1 MFTETPWLKNAIRK
15 SYAVL
20 TRFQL
25 RGYQRTGW
33 PVVHLEGGERSA
45 LLMYLSPPLR
55 WKKADP
61 RFHWHENQRQSAEL
75 ARVLQSEG
83 FSVDVADF
91 RDSSFIPEK
100 HYDLFIGHPGL
111 NARRIMPLLSADRKI
126 CLEPGQY
133 GPEADRKIEM
143 RFQIMCKH
151 RGVTIKPELH
161 NGNELQDYLQYDAV
175 ACFGNAVTAESYAS
189 IPVPVFTFPNYPN
202 RQIQYFHRDFSAA
215 KSRFLYIAAG
225 HHVRKGLDLLLEV
238 FATRPEVDLF
248 ICGKVPEWM
257 RHVFK
262 AELEKKNIH
271 RLGTVDLSSRQF
283 SKLAEQC
290 AFYISPTCA
299 EGMQGGALN
308 AMASGMI
315 PVLHRQAGI
324 DLPPGGIEIEE
335 NTVEH
340 VAKAVE
346 AALSIPEK
354 KLPALSVNCEEM
366 IQRSYTPAAFASR
379 WREII
384 KTVCAE
390 QCR

>member
-1 MFTETPWLKNAIRK
+1 MLLKN
-15 SYAVL
+15 
-20 TRFQL
+20 
-25 RGYQRTGW
+25 
-33 PVVHLEGGERSA
+33 
-45 LLMYLSPPLR
+45 
-55 WKKADP
+55 
-61 RFHWHENQRQSAEL
+61 
-75 ARVLQSEG
+75 EG
-83 FSVDVADF
+83 FSVDVVDF
-91 RDSSFIPEK
+91 RDCKFKPDKE
-100 HYDLFIGHPGL
+100 YELFIGHPGE
-111 NARRIMPLLSADRKI
+111 NVRRIMPMLTARKKI
-126 CLEPGQY
+126 CLEPGQF
-133 GPEADRKIEM
+133 GPAANQKIAE
-143 RFQIMCKH
+143 RFNAMCNH
-151 RGVTIKPELH
+151 RSITVPPELH
-161 NGNELQDYLQYDAV
+161 NGNELEDYLQYNAI

-202 RQIQYFHRDFSAA
+202 QKIQYFHRDFSAA

-248 ICGKVPEWM
+248 ICGKVPGWI

-335 NTVEH
+335 NTLDQ
-340 VAKAVE
+340 VAKAVDD
-346 AALSIPEK
+346 ALSIPLE
-354 KLPALSVNCEEM
+354 KLPALSKNCAETV
-366 IQRSYTPAAFASR
+366 QTNYTPATFASR
-379 WREII
+379 WQEII
-384 KTVCAE
+384 KNVRAE
-390 QCR
+390 QCQQ